1 MSIRASRWMVAGA
14 MIVGIMGCN
23 REEPAVTPTDT
34 TAQEAPAQRDD
45 NWIATSVQAK
55 YYADDALRGDNIE
68 VDARSGVV
76 TLRGEVESETAKSQA
91 VQLARNVEGVT
102 SVNDE
107 LRVASTTADATRP
120 AGPDSDTVG
129 TAGVDNERSP
139 GWITTKIQAQ
149 YFVNPEIKPWNID
162 VTTNSGG
169 VVVLQ
174 GEVDSTNDRQEAV
187 RIARETDGVT
197 KVDDRLRIKG
207 EKAEAAAGAAGAAA
221 TGAAAD
227 RDTGGA
233 PDPWITAKIQAKYFV
248 DDEVKARN
256 IDVDTNDGAVTLS
269 GSVGSDAE
277 RRQALALARNTDGVR
292 SVNDKL
298 KVDPAM
304 NRDRD
309 VSEAAGAGAG
319 AVAGEATRETR
330 EAAGEAKRETREA
343 AGEAKRETAETRR
356 EAARAADMDVKRPD
370 AWITTKIQAKYF
382 LDGEVKGHEIN
393 VDTNNGVVTLKGS
406 VETAERKKM
415 AEDIAR
421 ETEGVT
427 RVVNQL
433 TVAKR

>member
-14 MIVGIMGCN
+14 MILGIVGCN

-34 TAQEAPAQRDD
+34 TAQQAPAQRDD

-55 YYADDALRGDNIE
+55 YYADDVLRDDDID

-76 TLRGEVESETAKSQA
+76 TLRGEVENEAAKSQA
-91 VQLARNVEGVT
+91 VRLARNVEGVT

-107 LRVASTTADATRP
+107 LRVASTDARPTRP
-120 AGPDSDTVG
+120 AGSDTDAVG
-129 TAGVDNERSP
+129 TTGADDERSA

-174 GEVDSTNDRQEAV
+174 GEVDSAKDRQEAV
-187 RIARETDGVT
+187 RIARETDGVV
-197 KVDDRLRIKG
+197 KVDDRLRVKSG
-207 EKAEAAAGAAGAAA
+207 TAEAAAGAPGASA
-221 TGAAAD
+221 TGSAAD
-227 RDTGGA
+227 RDRDRE

-248 DDEVKARN
+248 DDEVKTRN

-269 GSVGSDAE
+269 GTVGSHAE

-309 VSEAAGAGAG
+309 TSAAAGA
-319 AVAGEATRETR
+319 
-330 EAAGEAKRETREA
+330 AAGEAARETREA

-356 EAARAADMDVKRPD
+356 EAARAADVDVKRPD

-406 VETAERKKM
+406 VETAARRKM